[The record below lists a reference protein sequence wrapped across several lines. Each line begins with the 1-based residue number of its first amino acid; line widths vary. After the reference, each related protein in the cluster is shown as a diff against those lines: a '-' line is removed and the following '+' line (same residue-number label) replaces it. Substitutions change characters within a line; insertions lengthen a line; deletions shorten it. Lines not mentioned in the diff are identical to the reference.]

1 VNPSTRTL
9 DQERDRIGALLSRA
23 RGTRAPALRRAMNET
38 MSANTFIFRDDDG
51 LGKAVDDMARI
62 RREFD
67 TDAYVMDKS
76 KTFNTDLVGAL
87 ETDFLIDASLAL
99 AAGAKART
107 ESRGAQARTDYPER
121 DDANWLKHTLAWR
134 QPDGPPRLDY
144 SRTVTIT
151 EFDPQVRT
159 Y

>member
-1 VNPSTRTL
+1 
-9 DQERDRIGALLSRA
+9 
-23 RGTRAPALRRAMNET
+23 
-38 MSANTFIFRDDDG
+38 
-51 LGKAVDDMARI
+51 VDDVTAI
-62 RREFD
+62 RKQFD
-67 TDAYVMDKS
+67 EHAYVMDKS

-87 ETDFLIDASLAL
+87 ETDFLIDAALAL
-99 AAGAKART
+99 AAGGRART

-144 SRTVTIT
+144 SRTVTMT